1 MVSAQNYN
9 ENSSKS
15 KYLMRKIFLLTKKF
29 FVVSFTILK
38 APSTTNHNLVY
49 PLWFLNKEGGDLK
62 DFDPRGHGLKRV
74 SFNQSRERGE
84 FDFHPKFRKKGGINS
99 HENHQKNIF
108 EDFGSNSRR
117 DGNRW
122 TGIRSVTC

>member
-38 APSTTNHNLVY
+38 APSTTITILCTFMV
-49 PLWFLNKEGGDLK
+49 FKERGGDLK
-62 DFDPRGHGLKRV
+62 DPRGRTV

-84 FDFHPKFRKKGGINS
+84 FDFHPKFRKKG
-99 HENHQKNIF
+99 E
-108 EDFGSNSRR
+108 
-117 DGNRW
+117 
-122 TGIRSVTC
+122 